1 MRAQKTIGQGLVFA
15 EQSEQQVFG
24 LNIGRPE
31 LAGFVP
37 RKKDYA
43 PGFLR
48 VAFEHIPIPP
58 RVRAERPALR
68 QTPDPTTLIMHLY
81 RLISQAISPCS
92 NLHRSYF
99 GNSEFF
105 NFIFYFTSL
114 IHFFYSLSLIVVL
127 FRISLRRKRL
137 RRHFFHFAL
146 IQP

>member
-24 LNIGRPE
+24 LNIRRPE

-58 RVRAERPALR
+58 EFQRNAPPSAKPLT
-68 QTPDPTTLIMHLY
+68 QPFIMHLY

-92 NLHRSYF
+92 NPHRSYRRVLRL
-99 GNSEFF
+99 F
-105 NFIFYFTSL
+105 NFTS
-114 IHFFYSLSLIVVL
+114 
-127 FRISLRRKRL
+127 
-137 RRHFFHFAL
+137 
-146 IQP
+146 